1 MSTINALIHHIDQLL
16 TQHRALQHG
25 HAKLQS
31 RVAELEQQLS
41 QQQQAADTLAQDTHL
56 EPEQTNN
63 QALEDDL
70 NHLVGLF
77 DQATEAQ
84 HD

>member
-56 EPEQTNN
+56 EPEQTNS

>member
-41 QQQQAADTLAQDTHL
+41 QQQQVADTLTKDTHP

-70 NHLVGLF
+70 NYLVGLF